1 MRITVVKK
9 GVAKLSETL
18 PYCPWIVA
26 VPPMG
31 KQ

>member
-9 GVAKLSETL
+9 PAAERNDSL

-26 VPPMG
+26 LNALSAR
-31 KQ
+31 